1 MAYTPRFTQPESG
14 NPFWT
19 GTAYGGYNRQ
29 IIPATYGSLSAWYG
43 SVLANC
49 TGYVHGRWMELGGVT
64 SEVYGISNGNAST
77 YFSYGDGYERG
88 QTPRLGA
95 IACYSGGLYGG
106 AGHVAIVEQVN
117 ADGSCVVSQ
126 SNYGISIFEVVTLPA
141 NGYNPWTAQGL
152 VFNGFIY
159 HPSIHDDPTYNIRV
173 INGTPSKTSGKKGDT
188 ATITYTPRTGYTFVK
203 WTISGGGSLSSYT
216 SRSTTYTFG
225 DSDATITAIEEPLY
239 NITVINGTPVSFT
252 GKKGSMF
259 LIAWNKKDDYNFI
272 RWEIDGHG
280 SVMNA
285 RAESTYLMIGEGN
298 ATITAI
304 DNKIIHMSKV
314 ALMSLPPVYKNHFN

>member
-19 GTAYGGYNRQ
+19 GTSYGGYNRQ
-29 IIPATYGSLSAWYG
+29 IIPADYGSLSAWYG

-77 YFSYGDGYERG
+77 YFSHNDGYERG

-106 AGHVAIVEQVN
+106 AGHVAIVEQINV
-117 ADGSCVVSQ
+117 DGSCVVSQ

-159 HPSIHDDPTYNIRV
+159 HPDIHDTPVKPSYNLTV
-173 INGTPSKTSGKKGDT
+173 INGTPSSAKGHEND
-188 ATITYTPRTGYTFVK
+188 
-203 WTISGGGSLSSYT
+203 
-216 SRSTTYTFG
+216 
-225 DSDATITAIEEPLY
+225 E
-239 NITVINGTPVSFT
+239 VS
-252 GKKGSMF
+252 
-259 LIAWNKKDDYNFI
+259 IAWNHKNGYNFI
-272 RWEIDGHG
+272 RWEIDGKG
-280 SVMNA
+280 TILNA
-285 RAESTYLMIGEGN
+285 QSQNTTFTFGTGD
-298 ATITAI
+298 ATVTAI
-304 DNKIIHMSKV
+304 QTYNKRVSK
-314 ALMSLPPVYKNHFN
+314 AMLYSCPPVYRRH